1 MRHILLYT
9 VLALAPLSASAQT
22 TRMNLQECVNTAI
35 NRNLTLKSGRIAIS
49 RAEDLQRTAVD
60 LESTGIALS
69 QTPTDGGGPENAIT
83 FSQTFELPMVYTAR
97 HALLKAQTGVERS
110 RLEVTENEMRRN
122 VASAYWLL
130 VYMQE
135 RLRMLQRQDSVYND
149 FRRVAQAKLSVGETG
164 QLESMNA
171 ERLARE
177 NTIKCQNAERD
188 CQSARLLLMQWMN
201 TDEEITPADEQL
213 EPIAFALQT
222 DGFNAENNPLGSLYS
237 SEVEV
242 SEQNLRTVKRGAL
255 PTISLAA
262 STQMLIK
269 GFNPYNVDRSRF
281 SEGNFMGFEV
291 GVNIPLAFWAQKAK
305 VKAAKKEVEMANA
318 ERDEQMKNLEKTY
331 KMRVNDYLKAKNSLD
346 YYRQGGLKQAYDMV
360 EISRAAYE
368 QGSIDY
374 IELIQNIQT
383 AADIRMN
390 FIQAVNDYNQA
401 VIELNYLQGNK

>member
-22 TRMNLQECVNTAI
+22 TRMNLQECISTAI

-69 QTPTDGGGPENAIT
+69 QASTDGGGPDNAIT

-201 TDEEITPADEQL
+201 TDDEITPADEQL

-222 DGFNAENNPLGSLYS
+222 DSFNAENNPLGSLYS